1 MQRAL
6 ESRLASDWMGG
17 RTAGMG
23 AYPPINVFQRGD
35 GFVAVIELPGIDK
48 NDIEIEAKEN
58 TIRISGRK
66 SINYDQAASVHRRE
80 RLSGVFDRTLSMPI
94 PIDPDAIK
102 AEYAMACSALYL
114 ARGERKAADH
124 QDWQLTFESRP
135 MDTQQELQ
143 VQQKREVES
152 KQEATIPARVFV
164 PATDIFETDEALT
177 VILEMPGVD
186 KNKVDVKVE
195 NDVLKIEG
203 WIDFSRYEG
212 LQPVYTEYNIGNYA
226 RSFQL
231 SSKIDQDR
239 ISAEL
244 RDGVMTLVL
253 PKSEKAKPRK
263 IAVT

>member
-1 MQRAL
+1 
-6 ESRLASDWMGG
+6 
-17 RTAGMG
+17 
-23 AYPPINVFQRGD
+23 
-35 GFVAVIELPGIDK
+35 
-48 NDIEIEAKEN
+48 
-58 TIRISGRK
+58 
-66 SINYDQAASVHRRE
+66 
-80 RLSGVFDRTLSMPI
+80 
-94 PIDPDAIK
+94 
-102 AEYAMACSALYL
+102 
-114 ARGERKAADH
+114 
-124 QDWQLTFESRP
+124 
-135 MDTQQELQ
+135 MDTQQQELQ

-164 PATDIFETDEALT
+164 PATDIFETEEALT

-186 KNKVDVKVE
+186 KDKVDVKVE
-195 NDVLKIEG
+195 NDVLTIEG

-263 IAVT
+263 IAVS